1 MKEWHD
7 LFMASAKLKLL
18 PLCFALI
25 GLINCKTSQLK
36 HSATPETGMFKVAIL
51 YPNGEGKTFDMDY
64 YEKSHMPMMA
74 GLLGKNLKFYE
85 IDKGISGRT
94 PNDAA
99 PFVAIGYFY
108 CYDVNEYN
116 KVVGQNI
123 TVILNDIK
131 KYTNIQP
138 TIQIS
143 EIRQLKY
150 NSLK

>member
-1 MKEWHD
+1 MT
-7 LFMASAKLKLL
+7 KLKLL

-25 GLINCKTSQLK
+25 GLISCKTSQLK

-64 YEKSHMPMMA
+64 YEKSHMPLMA

-94 PNDAA
+94 PNDVV

-143 EIRQLKY
+143 EIKQLIY
-150 NSLK
+150 NDLK